1 MPKVKREELPRE
13 YQEIWDELIMEV
25 DTNISFDDVILS
37 EDNKSKYNAFIKEQL
52 YKEKLRE
59 YGLQSMNRLLLY
71 GASGTG
77 KTYSLKALSNKLDYT
92 MIYIDIAKALTNADV
107 AMNISNVFKLA
118 NYIAAHYGGAVLL
131 MDECD
136 AVAVNRDSNSPESGT
151 IRRATNSIFQYVDQ
165 MNPDIIFCA
174 ATNMLHRLDAAF
186 ERRFN
191 LKLEFR
197 RPQQDLD
204 ESIHHF
210 MNNKF
215 IYIDDVNENVREIV
229 KKRAKQYVKLSY
241 FEIQG
246 IVERAMK
253 NAILNDSIE
262 VRSSEIYQ
270 MLADNMNFKIK
281 FDTAL
286 DKEEIFH
293 NNNHYDPSMRNYY

>member
-37 EDNKSKYNAFIKEQL
+37 DDNKSKYNALIKEQL

>member
-37 EDNKSKYNAFIKEQL
+37 EDNKSKYNALIKEQL

-293 NNNHYDPSMRNYY
+293 NNHHYDPSMRNYY

>member
-37 EDNKSKYNAFIKEQL
+37 EDNKSKYNALIKEQL

-293 NNNHYDPSMRNYY
+293 NNNHYDPSIRNTY

>member
-37 EDNKSKYNAFIKEQL
+37 EDNKSKYNALIKEQL

>member
-37 EDNKSKYNAFIKEQL
+37 EDNKSKYNALIKEQL

-210 MNNKF
+210 MHNKF
-215 IYIDDVNENVREIV
+215 IYIDDVNENIREIV

-241 FEIQG
+241 YEIQG

-293 NNNHYDPSMRNYY
+293 NNNHYDPSIRNTY